1 MRPASLLITDG
12 ATITVSKLPDGKFQ
26 ASTLAW
32 TDPAVIGRDQV
43 LEIRTRNGRLYL
55 IRRDKIMEA
64 EDTSGFEESHTVTVA
79 DAGFRDRRRQTAR
92 CRDRLQDAGAS
103 VPRGDCVRHVADGL
117 RRGAPFDASHFRE

>member
-32 TDPAVIGRDQV
+32 TDPAVFNRDQV
-43 LEIRTRNGRLYL
+43 LEIRTRNGRLYV

-64 EDTSGFEESHTVTVA
+64 EDSSGFEDRHSVTVY
-79 DAGFRDRRRQTAR
+79 DDIT
-92 CRDRLQDAGAS
+92 DL
-103 VPRGDCVRHVADGL
+103 
-117 RRGAPFDASHFRE
+117 

>member
-1 MRPASLLITDG
+1 MRPASLLVTDG
-12 ATITVSKLPDGKFQ
+12 TTITVSKLPDGKFQ

-64 EDTSGFEESHTVTVA
+64 EDSSGFEDRHSVTDPDDIA
-79 DAGFRDRRRQTAR
+79 D
-92 CRDRLQDAGAS
+92 L
-103 VPRGDCVRHVADGL
+103 
-117 RRGAPFDASHFRE
+117 